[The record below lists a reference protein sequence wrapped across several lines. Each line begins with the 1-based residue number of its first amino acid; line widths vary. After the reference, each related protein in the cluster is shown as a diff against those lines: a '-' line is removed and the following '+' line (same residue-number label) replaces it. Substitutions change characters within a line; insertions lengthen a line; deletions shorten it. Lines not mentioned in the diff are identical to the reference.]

1 MQQYFVDT
9 LDRENKKVVFN
20 KEQAHHI
27 SHVLRMREGEVVRVS
42 DQKCAYLA
50 KIQYDGGDVFGV
62 LEEEIGTNECDIKV
76 TLLQAL
82 IKKDKWEWILQKATE
97 LGVSVIVPM
106 ETSRTVVKIKDEK
119 SDKKLV
125 RYQKI
130 VMEASEQCLRTCIP
144 TVEECITLKQIKEYK
159 SDINLIAYAS
169 ERLVAKRISEVI
181 KPGCSVSIA
190 IGPEGG
196 FSKEEVDKFMAEG
209 FIPVSLGKRILR
221 AETAVAYSLSV
232 INELGDQ
239 HD

>member
-82 IKKDKWEWILQKATE
+82 IKKDK
-97 LGVSVIVPM
+97 
-106 ETSRTVVKIKDEK
+106 
-119 SDKKLV
+119 
-125 RYQKI
+125 
-130 VMEASEQCLRTCIP
+130 
-144 TVEECITLKQIKEYK
+144 
-159 SDINLIAYAS
+159 
-169 ERLVAKRISEVI
+169 
-181 KPGCSVSIA
+181 
-190 IGPEGG
+190 
-196 FSKEEVDKFMAEG
+196 
-209 FIPVSLGKRILR
+209 
-221 AETAVAYSLSV
+221 
-232 INELGDQ
+232 
-239 HD
+239 